1 VRDWKIGEII
11 GLISA
16 TSFGLTVVYVYAYSI
31 PLRFDLLQY
40 LTLNDYLR
48 LAVTW
53 LVPVA
58 MALGAGLLIEASFS
72 RAERGMTEEEII
84 AASPHPRFRRAF
96 RGGSQKVF
104 PAVLALAV
112 VLDTVLLL
120 LKQFPKPLYFQL
132 WAIAGPYLWFAAIE
146 WYSKERKLIAH
157 WSKARLAWTLFF
169 PALIIFS
176 FFLGLSKGEA
186 AKGPA
191 SSKNIAR
198 VFVLGQT
205 DPLAGRILFI
215 LDDYVLLLPDNGRE
229 VHAIPKTQISLIVEG
244 GQK

>member
-1 VRDWKIGEII
+1 MRDWKIGEII

-16 TSFGLTVVYVYAYSI
+16 TCFGLTVVYVYAYSI
-31 PLRFDLLQY
+31 PLHFDLLQY
-40 LTLNDYLR
+40 LTLNDCLR

-58 MALGAGLLIEASFS
+58 LALGVGLLLEGSFS

-84 AASPHPRFRRAF
+84 AASTHPRFMRAF
-96 RGGSQKVF
+96 RGGSQRVM

-112 VLDTVLLL
+112 VLDSVLLL
-120 LKQFPKPLYFQL
+120 LKQFPKPLYYQL
-132 WAIAGPYLWFAAIE
+132 WVIAGPYLWFTAIK
-146 WYSKERKLIAH
+146 WYAKERKFVAH
-157 WSKARLAWTLFF
+157 WSKARLAWTWFF

-176 FFLGLSKGEA
+176 FFLGLSNGEA
-186 AKGPA
+186 AESLA

-198 VFVLGQT
+198 VFVLGKT
-205 DPLAGRILFI
+205 DPLAGRILFV
-215 LDDYVLLLPDNGRE
+215 LDDYVLLLPENGRE

-244 GQK
+244 GRK